1 MAPDAPAHAAV
12 TRGLVLVVIVGIVI
26 ANLRDRLLAIFYPI
40 ISPNLDIEDY
50 DGEGDPI
57 DFVMSN
63 NLIIPVLLRSSQA
76 CRGDHCVDVGLM
88 AVPHLPRHGDAVEMR
103 SGVFFRTNRRAP
115 LDRIRPST

>member
-63 NLIIPVLLRSSQA
+63 NLIIPVLLGVLGLVVVIIALMWVSWRFHTFRVTGTPSRCAPASSSA
-76 CRGDHCVDVGLM
+76 
-88 AVPHLPRHGDAVEMR
+88 
-103 SGVFFRTNRRAP
+103 RTGAHRW
-115 LDRIRPST
+115 IGSRPST